1 MSNNSESTF
10 AFQKI
15 SVLSQHFSSSWGLTK
30 PPGVWR
36 GSYGWCSSVGNHLST
51 LCGLLREICCP
62 GKSFL
67 WMAIWLLKWSWA
79 FLCLS
84 AYGSRALLGVEQLD
98 ISRWG
103 WSFLLAAPSP
113 HRVTWS
119 PAVCWW
125 ALRGCGSVSGVPDRL
140 SQGSDLRVSSPTLR
154 SCMTVCHGYGHNH
167 SCLDHTARGQT
178 IPLLPEKDVRSP
190 RWAVP
195 ETQWLPCRA
204 WGPWSGRPSSAEKKC
219 LSCWIRHRRAWISA
233 LTLSTCVT
241 LNGSLLWVPV
251 SCSVK

>member
-154 SCMTVCHGYGHNH
+154 SCMTSMIV
-167 SCLDHTARGQT
+167 S
-178 IPLLPEKDVRSP
+178 
-190 RWAVP
+190 
-195 ETQWLPCRA
+195 
-204 WGPWSGRPSSAEKKC
+204 
-219 LSCWIRHRRAWISA
+219 WIR
-233 LTLSTCVT
+233 TQ
-241 LNGSLLWVPV
+241 SLLFGPHCKRSDHSSSPWEGCEKPQM
-251 SCSVK
+251 SCSRDSVTPLQGMGTLVWEAI

>member
-1 MSNNSESTF
+1 MLNKLQLPLLSLISSSCHHHHYHLLFSQEISFSYWNKMSNNSESTF

-113 HRVTWS
+113 HSYMKPSGLLVSTSRVW
-119 PAVCWW
+119 VCERCSW
-125 ALRGCGSVSGVPDRL
+125 
-140 SQGSDLRVSSPTLR
+140 Q
-154 SCMTVCHGYGHNH
+154 
-167 SCLDHTARGQT
+167 
-178 IPLLPEKDVRSP
+178 
-190 RWAVP
+190 
-195 ETQWLPCRA
+195 
-204 WGPWSGRPSSAEKKC
+204 
-219 LSCWIRHRRAWISA
+219 
-233 LTLSTCVT
+233 TLSRIW
-241 LNGSLLWVPV
+241 S
-251 SCSVK
+251 